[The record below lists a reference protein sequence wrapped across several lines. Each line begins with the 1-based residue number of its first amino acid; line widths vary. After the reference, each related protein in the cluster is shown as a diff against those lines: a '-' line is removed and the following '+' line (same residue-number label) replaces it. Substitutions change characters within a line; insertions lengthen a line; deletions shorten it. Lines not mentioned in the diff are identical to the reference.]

1 MNLLQDDAKANQ
13 QKLCVGKVFSFF
25 SVKLIC
31 HLQMPSV
38 LLNWISFLRLSDYDM
53 NYTLKFVHHSNEF

>member
-1 MNLLQDDAKANQ
+1 M
-13 QKLCVGKVFSFF
+13 CGKGFWSF